1 MTTRAV
7 VKTPTLGLL
16 GTRQAFGAV
25 CVRVAREKTVHVV
38 IVGCGRVGS
47 TLGRELVGAGHTV
60 AVIDRKSEAFSRLG
74 EAFTG
79 QKITGIGFDRDV
91 LIEAGIEK
99 AGALAAVTNG
109 DNSNIL
115 IARVAREEF
124 GIDRVVARIYDP
136 KRAEIYERLGIATVA
151 TVKWTSERILRRILP
166 DLPAVEWTDP
176 SAKVVLVERELPKNL
191 VGSRVLSL
199 DSATARIVAV
209 RRLGAAMIPVAD
221 TVIQEGDVAYVAAE
235 IKSLE
240 AFDASLASSNGK
252 GH

>member
-1 MTTRAV
+1 M
-7 VKTPTLGLL
+7 
-16 GTRQAFGAV
+16 
-25 CVRVAREKTVHVV
+25 HVV

-47 TLGRELVGAGHTV
+47 TLGRELVVAGHTV
-60 AVIDRKSEAFSRLG
+60 TVVDRKSEAFSRLG
-74 EAFTG
+74 ESFSG
-79 QKITGIGFDRDV
+79 QKIAGIGFDREI

-124 GIDRVVARIYDP
+124 GIERVVARIYDP

-166 DLPAVEWTDP
+166 ELPAVEWTDP
-176 SAKVVLVERELPKNL
+176 SAKVVLVERELPKTM
-191 VGSRVLSL
+191 VGIRVLSL
-199 DSATARIVAV
+199 DSATSRIVSV
-209 RRLGAAMIPVAD
+209 RRLGAAIIPGAD
-221 TVIQEGDVAYVAAE
+221 TLVQEGDVAYVAVE
-235 IKSLE
+235 VKSLE
-240 AFDASLASSNGK
+240 AFDASLASTSGK

>member
-1 MTTRAV
+1 VFRAICAL
-7 VKTPTLGLL
+7 T
-16 GTRQAFGAV
+16 
-25 CVRVAREKTVHVV
+25 AREKSVHVV

-47 TLGRELVGAGHTV
+47 TLGRELVSAGHTV
-60 AVIDRKSEAFSRLG
+60 AVIDRKVEAFSRLG
-74 EAFTG
+74 ESFTG
-79 QKITGIGFDRDV
+79 QKIMGIGFDRDV
-91 LIEAGIEK
+91 LIEAGIQK

-124 GIDRVVARIYDP
+124 GIERVVARIYDP

-176 SAKVVLVERELPKNL
+176 SAKVVLVERELPKAL
-191 VGSRVLSL
+191 VGTRVVSL
-199 DSATARIVAV
+199 DSAIARVVAI
-209 RRLGAAMIPVAD
+209 RRLGAAIIPTAD
-221 TVIQEGDVAYVAAE
+221 TVVQEGDVAYVAAE

-240 AFDASLASSNGK
+240 SFDKSLVVTTGK
-252 GH
+252 AH

>member
-1 MTTRAV
+1 
-7 VKTPTLGLL
+7 
-16 GTRQAFGAV
+16 
-25 CVRVAREKTVHVV
+25 VHIV

-47 TLGRELVGAGHTV
+47 TLGRELVAVGHTV
-60 AVIDRKSEAFSRLG
+60 AVVDRKSEAFSRLG
-74 EAFTG
+74 ESFSG
-79 QKITGIGFDRDV
+79 QKIAGIGFDRDI

-115 IARVAREEF
+115 IARVAREDF
-124 GIDRVVARIYDP
+124 GIERVVARIYDP

-176 SAKVVLVERELPKNL
+176 SAKVVLVERELPKTL
-191 VGSRVLSL
+191 VGTRVLSL
-199 DSATARIVAV
+199 DSGIARIVSV
-209 RRLGAAMIPVAD
+209 RRLGAAVIPGAD
-221 TVIQEGDVAYVAAE
+221 TVVQEGDVAYVAVE
-235 IKSLE
+235 VKSLE
-240 AFDASLASSNGK
+240 AFDASLASTSGK